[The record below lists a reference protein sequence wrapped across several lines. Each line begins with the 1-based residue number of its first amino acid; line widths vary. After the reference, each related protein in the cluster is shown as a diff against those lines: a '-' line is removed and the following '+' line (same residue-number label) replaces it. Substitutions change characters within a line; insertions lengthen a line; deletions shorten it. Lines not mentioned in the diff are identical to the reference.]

1 MDWATK
7 HFTRCK
13 RRIAWTMLF
22 KIGRHPE
29 GRDRDQIQSKI
40 DLFENRNI
48 ISCLV
53 AFWASILMTSPEV
66 GSLLFG
72 EKNFHDHFYKMGHRF
87 DDGCFETD
95 AHNVGAVSRQPFHF
109 CGRYHLC
116 TIRRRTSDWNGVLL
130 SGGSPGRRSLFQAT
144 RRSSSA
150 IGLPQENAR
159 GPTRMPGA
167 RAIGCARWSFA
178 AGVAG
183 HTLQIVGPRRLAGE
197 SIRKPF
203 AQTI

>member
-1 MDWATK
+1 MDWATE

-29 GRDRDQIQSKI
+29 GCDRDQIQSKI

-87 DDGCFETD
+87 DDGCF
-95 AHNVGAVSRQPFHF
+95 GA
-109 CGRYHLC
+109 C
-116 TIRRRTSDWNGVLL
+116 
-130 SGGSPGRRSLFQAT
+130 
-144 RRSSSA
+144 
-150 IGLPQENAR
+150 
-159 GPTRMPGA
+159 
-167 RAIGCARWSFA
+167 
-178 AGVAG
+178 
-183 HTLQIVGPRRLAGE
+183 
-197 SIRKPF
+197 
-203 AQTI
+203 